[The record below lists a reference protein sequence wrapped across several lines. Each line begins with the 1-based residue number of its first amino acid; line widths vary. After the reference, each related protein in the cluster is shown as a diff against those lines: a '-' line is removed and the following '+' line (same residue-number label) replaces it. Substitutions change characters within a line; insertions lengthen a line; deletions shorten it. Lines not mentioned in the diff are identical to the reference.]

1 MGDKAVTIGS
11 QPTYEILDE
20 NTMATNSD
28 KALPT
33 QKSVKAYVD
42 SSLGI
47 GGITATAAEINKLH
61 GAGAVVASGTQ
72 HAHVADAKTNYTAGE
87 LDTEGE
93 IITALNATNTKVNTI
108 LAALEAFQINASA

>member
-20 NTMATNSD
+20 NTLASNSD
-28 KALPT
+28 RALPT

-47 GGITATAAEINKLH
+47 GGITASAAEINKLD
-61 GAGAVVASGTQ
+61 GAGEVVASGTQ
-72 HAHVADAKTNYTAGE
+72 QAHVADAKVDYTTGD
-87 LDTEGE
+87 LDTEAK
-93 IITALNATNTKVNTI
+93 IITAINTANGKINAA
-108 LAALEAFQINASA
+108 LAALEAFGINASV